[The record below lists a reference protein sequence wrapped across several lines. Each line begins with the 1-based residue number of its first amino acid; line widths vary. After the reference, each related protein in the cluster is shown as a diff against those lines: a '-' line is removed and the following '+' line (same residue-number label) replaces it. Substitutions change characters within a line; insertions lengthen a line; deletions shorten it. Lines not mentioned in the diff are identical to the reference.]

1 MPDSPGQIDE
11 NPHKPRLRDAVGAR
25 FRALGQSRISLA
37 IFLGLTA
44 VAVVAQ
50 PFGTH
55 GALGVIARVIYWSI
69 VVGVSIIAGAL
80 FDEVSKHLGPS
91 PASRRVP
98 LRAAA
103 MMALAYTP
111 FIVLVSKVFVVF
123 GAPLRAYPPMIFLYS
138 GVVSLT
144 VYSVIHVLR
153 PHLRDPAE
161 PEVAPEAAPPVEL
174 PEQARL
180 VQRLRCPDVTIYRI
194 SASDHMTEVAT
205 NHGTERIRL
214 RFADAVTE
222 MDPVPGTCVH
232 RSHWVMLSAVTGVV
246 RREGKLY
253 VTLENGDELPVS
265 RTYRPALE
273 EAMPDLF

>member
-1 MPDSPGQIDE
+1 MPDSSGQIDE
-11 NPHKPRLRDAVGAR
+11 NPHKPRLRDAVGR
-25 FRALGQSRISLA
+25 RLGALGHSRISLA
-37 IFLGLTA
+37 VFLGLTA
-44 VAVVAQ
+44 VAVVAE
-50 PFGTH
+50 PFGTQ
-55 GALGVIARVIYWSI
+55 GALGAIARVIYWSI
-69 VVGVSIIAGAL
+69 VVGVSIVAGAM
-80 FDEVSKHLGPS
+80 FYEVSNHIGPS
-91 PASRRVP
+91 PASWRVP

-111 FIVLVSKVFVVF
+111 FIVLVSKVFMLF

-153 PHLRDPAE
+153 PHLRDPA
-161 PEVAPEAAPPVEL
+161 APEAVPVEAPPAQLSVQ
-174 PEQARL
+174 PRL
-180 VQRLRCPDVTIYRI
+180 AQRLRCPDVTIYRI
-194 SASDHMTEVAT
+194 SARDHMTEVAT
-205 NHGTERIRL
+205 SHGVERIRL

-232 RSHWVMLSAVTGVV
+232 RSHWVMLSAVTGVL
-246 RREGKLY
+246 RREGKLC

-273 EAMPDLF
+273 EALPDLF

>member
-1 MPDSPGQIDE
+1 MPDSSGQIDE
-11 NPHKPRLRDAVGAR
+11 NPHKPRLLDAVGR
-25 FRALGQSRISLA
+25 RLGGLGHSKISLA
-37 IFLGLTA
+37 VFLGLTA
-44 VAVVAQ
+44 VAVVAE

-55 GALGVIARVIYWSI
+55 GALGVVSRVIYWSI
-69 VVGVSIIAGAL
+69 VVGVSIIAGSV
-80 FDEVSKHLGPS
+80 FDEVSIQLDQEPRS
-91 PASRRVP
+91 WRVP

-111 FIVLVSKVFVVF
+111 FIVLVSKVFVLL
-123 GAPLRAYPPMIFLYS
+123 GAPLRAYPPIIFLYS
-138 GVVSLT
+138 AVVSLT

-161 PEVAPEAAPPVEL
+161 AEGVPEEAPAEHLPVQ
-174 PEQARL
+174 PRL
-180 VQRLRCPDVTIYRI
+180 AQRLRCPDVTIYRI

-205 NHGTERIRL
+205 SHGTERIRL

-232 RSHWVMLSAVTGVV
+232 RSHWVMLSAVTGVM
-246 RREGKLY
+246 RREGKLC

-273 EAMPDLF
+273 AAIPDLF